1 MNGISAG
8 RPRNHRFRAAFLDM
22 ETVCTVS
29 YTHLDVYK
37 RQAMG
42 CGRQKADAK
51 DFEELNLEMNLLP
64 KIHVMTVVW
73 DEDLEEILVELQ
85 QKLTTG
91 SVGDGKIFIST
102 IDDVVRIRTGERG
115 YCLLYTSRCV

>member
-1 MNGISAG
+1 M
-8 RPRNHRFRAAFLDM
+8 
-22 ETVCTVS
+22 TVTA
-29 YTHLDVYK
+29 
-37 RQAMG
+37 AMG

-51 DFEELNLEMNLLP
+51 DFEELNLDMNLLP

-73 DEDLEEILVELQ
+73 DEDLEEILCELQ

-102 IDDVVRIRTGERG
+102 IDDVMRIRTGERG
-115 YCLLYTSRCV
+115 YKIL

>member
-1 MNGISAG
+1 MKKIEIIT
-8 RPRNHRFRAAFLDM
+8 RPDKLDTIKKILAKNEYSM
-22 ETVCTVS
+22 TVTA
-29 YTHLDVYK
+29 
-37 RQAMG
+37 AMG

-51 DFEELNLEMNLLP
+51 DFEELNLDMNLLP

-73 DEDLEEILVELQ
+73 DEDLEEILCELQ

-102 IDDVVRIRTGERG
+102 IDDVMRIRTGERG
-115 YCLLYTSRCV
+115 YKTL

>member
-1 MNGISAG
+1 MKKIEIIT
-8 RPRNHRFRAAFLDM
+8 RPDKLDTIKKILARNEYSGMTATA
-22 ETVCTVS
+22 
-29 YTHLDVYK
+29 
-37 RQAMG
+37 AMG

-51 DFEELNLEMNLLP
+51 DFEELNLDMNLLP

-73 DEDLEEILVELQ
+73 DEDLEEILCELQ

-102 IDDVVRIRTGERG
+102 IDDVMRIRTGERG
-115 YCLLYTSRCV
+115 YKTL

>member
-1 MNGISAG
+1 MKKIEIIT
-8 RPRNHRFRAAFLDM
+8 RPDNLDIIKKILAQIEYSGM
-22 ETVCTVS
+22 TVTA
-29 YTHLDVYK
+29 
-37 RQAMG
+37 AMG

-115 YCLLYTSRCV
+115 YKTL

>member
-1 MNGISAG
+1 MKKIEIIT
-8 RPRNHRFRAAFLDM
+8 RPDKLDIIKKILAQNEYSGM
-22 ETVCTVS
+22 TVTA
-29 YTHLDVYK
+29 
-37 RQAMG
+37 AMG

-73 DEDLEEILVELQ
+73 DEELEEILVELQ

-115 YCLLYTSRCV
+115 YKTL

>member
-1 MNGISAG
+1 MKKIEIITRPDKLDIIKKILAQNEYAG
-8 RPRNHRFRAAFLDM
+8 KRGTAAGGRD
-22 ETVCTVS
+22 
-29 YTHLDVYK
+29 
-37 RQAMG
+37 
-42 CGRQKADAK
+42 RQKADAK

-73 DEDLEEILVELQ
+73 DEDLEDILLELQ

-102 IDDVVRIRTGERG
+102 IDDVVRTRTGERG
-115 YCLLYTSRCV
+115 YKTL

>member
-1 MNGISAG
+1 MKKIEIIT
-8 RPRNHRFRAAFLDM
+8 RPDKLDIIKKILAQNEYSGM
-22 ETVCTVS
+22 TVTA
-29 YTHLDVYK
+29 
-37 RQAMG
+37 AMG
-42 CGRQKADAK
+42 CGRQKADA
-51 DFEELNLEMNLLP
+51 
-64 KIHVMTVVW
+64 MTVVW

-115 YCLLYTSRCV
+115 YKTL